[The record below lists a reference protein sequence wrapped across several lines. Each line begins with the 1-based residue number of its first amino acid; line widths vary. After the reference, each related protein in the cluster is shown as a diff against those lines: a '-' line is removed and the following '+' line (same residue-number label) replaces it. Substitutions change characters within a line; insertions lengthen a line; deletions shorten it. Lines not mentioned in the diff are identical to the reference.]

1 MVFDLSEARRATAA
15 LSANPDDTEQ
25 AIRAIAAMSGNSNER
40 CFRRFKRT
48 TGGARILRERRELY
62 DVLGDVDRL
71 ESMPVNSLGKA
82 IWEFYT
88 TEELSAQGLKA
99 AGEAAGGGA
108 GGESD
113 SDTEGA
119 RFGRRMRDLHDVFH
133 VLTGYGRDM
142 RGEMACLAFTFA
154 QTWNTG
160 IGYLVLRS
168 LRNAGWRSEHG
179 RFLRQAYR
187 RGRDSRWLIDQD
199 WENLFEQP
207 LEALRD
213 SLGVGPAVV
222 YEQVRSPG
230 APVLGQVS

>member
-1 MVFDLSEARRATAA
+1 MVFNLTEARRATAA

-25 AIRAIAAMSGNSNER
+25 AIRAIAAMSGNSSER
-40 CFRRFKRT
+40 CFRRFKST
-48 TGGARILRERRELY
+48 AGGARILREKTELF
-62 DVLGDVDRL
+62 DILGDMDRL
-71 ESMPVNSLGKA
+71 GSMPVNSLGKA

-88 TEELSAQGLKA
+88 TEQLSAQGLKA
-99 AGEAAGGGA
+99 ASEAAGSGA
-108 GGESD
+108 RSEN
-113 SDTEGA
+113 DTEGE

-154 QTWNTG
+154 QTLNTG

-168 LRNAGWRSEHG
+168 LRNAGWRSEQG

-187 RGRDSRWLIDQD
+187 RGRNSRWLIDKN
-199 WENLFEQP
+199 WESLFEQP
-207 LEALRD
+207 LEAVRD

-222 YEQVRSPG
+222 YQPVRSPG
-230 APVLGQVS
+230 APVLSQLG